1 MGARRAKS
9 SPSMLGMTEKYL
21 AKIYIQYRPT
31 VSDPQGQTILGGLHQ
46 LGFDSVT
53 TVRAGK
59 YMEITLNAETE
70 SAASTQVRQMC
81 DQLLANPVIE
91 DYRFDLEPLT

>member
-1 MGARRAKS
+1 
-9 SPSMLGMTEKYL
+9 MTYL

-53 TVRAGK
+53 GVRAGK
-59 YMEITLNAETE
+59 YMEITLNASTE
-70 SAASTQVRQMC
+70 SAASDQVRQMC
-81 DQLLANPVIE
+81 ERLLANPVIE
-91 DYRFDLEPLT
+91 DYRFDLEPLLG